1 MLTWS
6 SFLAS
11 RALMVGS
18 VVFIHESE
26 IAHLAHIL
34 PTSCL
39 HCSLQVDNALPP
51 ALTHRGWWPDNKGY
65 EEKSL
70 DSSTKWEGIQGKYC
84 VDRMHLFEY

>member
-18 VVFIHESE
+18 VVFIQESE

-34 PTSCL
+34 PTL
-39 HCSLQVDNALPP
+39 LVDNALPP